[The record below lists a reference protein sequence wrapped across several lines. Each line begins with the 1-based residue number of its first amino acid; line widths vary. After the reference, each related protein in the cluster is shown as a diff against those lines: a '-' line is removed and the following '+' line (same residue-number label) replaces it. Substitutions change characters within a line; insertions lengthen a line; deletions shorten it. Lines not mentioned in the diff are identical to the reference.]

1 MAKEDKKAPE
11 AAPKPKKKMLLLVV
25 AALLV
30 LGLGGGGAW
39 YFLKGNK
46 HGAAEQKPAANLSA
60 QPIFVPLDTFTV
72 NLQHEQGDQV
82 LQVGLSLK
90 LYNQDLNDKIKNA
103 MPEIRSNLLLLLSSK
118 HASELITVAGKKKLA
133 REIIVSVNSI
143 LGIHTVMAHPK
154 VEVASAPAPAGGPAT
169 PAADAAAQPA
179 PAAPQAAAT
188 PEGTAAAPA
197 AAGTAVAAAPT
208 PAPAPA
214 VPAQADIVENR
225 DGIVD
230 VLFTSFIIQ

>member
-1 MAKEDKKAPE
+1 MAKEEKKAAE
-11 AAPKPKKKMLLLVV
+11 AAAPKPKKKMLLFLL

-39 YFLKGNK
+39 YFLKGGK
-46 HGAAEQKPAANLSA
+46 HGAEEQKSAANLSA

-72 NLQHEQGDQV
+72 NLQREQGDQV

-90 LYNQDLNDKIKNA
+90 FYNQDLNDKIKNA

-143 LGIHTVMAHPK
+143 LGIHTVMAQPK
-154 VEVASAPAPAGGPAT
+154 AEVASAPATAGV
-169 PAADAAAQPA
+169 A

-188 PEGTAAAPA
+188 PEGAAAAPA
-197 AAGTAVAAAPT
+197 AAGTAVAATP

-214 VPAQADIVENR
+214 AAPAPQAVAADEDAGKNR